1 MKDYIN
7 SKERL
12 GKNNDLINFIKN
24 DIILFSMAVVLYI
37 IFAIQFLGEV

>member
-37 IFAIQFLGEV
+37 IFAIQFLGE